1 MLAITKRL
9 AKWRFAESDIIKKA
23 NVLFVVRLN
32 YAERK
37 NALIGKL
44 IANGLCMVSEF
55 CFSQNYAL

>member
-44 IANGLCMVSEF
+44 IANGLQVRNVLNF
-55 CFSQNYAL
+55 